1 MFPGPPLVLSS
12 RPRRIE
18 AGDGWEGQPSHE
30 HFRRE
35 PGGHTVTPGRIQD
48 SSVPERL
55 LSALANRETG
65 ILTFRNGSVTK
76 SLYLHMGHVIYAKS
90 SDPDERMGE
99 SLLRRGKI
107 TVRQYLEGSQRM
119 QPGQRL
125 GTVLVAMGA
134 LEPLDLLP
142 AMQQH
147 VKEILLD
154 VLTWTQGEYELISG
168 EIGFEDVVILS
179 FPMENLILEGIRQTR
194 SWSLVHRGI
203 GDMSSVPVPTDN
215 KEVLGKLRLTD
226 EEQQVLAHVNGR
238 ASVEQICQVS
248 HLSNLEAC
256 RTLWALLVLG
266 VIRYGQAGA
275 APAGQG
281 REPPPDG
288 EAHAGK
294 AQ

>member
-1 MFPGPPLVLSS
+1 
-12 RPRRIE
+12 
-18 AGDGWEGQPSHE
+18 
-30 HFRRE
+30 
-35 PGGHTVTPGRIQD
+35 VTPGRIQD

-179 FPMENLILEGIRQTR
+179 FPVENLVLEGIRRTR
-194 SWSLVHRGI
+194 AWSLVHRGI
-203 GDMSSVPVPTDN
+203 GDMSSVPVPTGN
-215 KEVLGKLRLTD
+215 TEVLVKLALTD
-226 EEQQVLAHVNGR
+226 EEQQVLDHVNGR

-275 APAGQG
+275 ATAGQG
-281 REPPPDG
+281 REPPPDPG
-288 EAHAGK
+288 EPHAGK

>member
-1 MFPGPPLVLSS
+1 
-12 RPRRIE
+12 
-18 AGDGWEGQPSHE
+18 
-30 HFRRE
+30 
-35 PGGHTVTPGRIQD
+35 
-48 SSVPERL
+48 
-55 LSALANRETG
+55 
-65 ILTFRNGSVTK
+65 
-76 SLYLHMGHVIYAKS
+76 
-90 SDPDERMGE
+90 
-99 SLLRRGKI
+99 
-107 TVRQYLEGSQRM
+107 
-119 QPGQRL
+119 
-125 GTVLVAMGA
+125 
-134 LEPLDLLP
+134 
-142 AMQQH
+142 MQQH

>member
-1 MFPGPPLVLSS
+1 M
-12 RPRRIE
+12 
-18 AGDGWEGQPSHE
+18 
-30 HFRRE
+30 
-35 PGGHTVTPGRIQD
+35 IQD
-48 SSVPERL
+48 ASVPERL

-107 TVRQYLEGSQRM
+107 TARQYREGSQRM

-125 GTVLVAMGA
+125 GTVLVEMGV

-154 VLTWTQGEYELISG
+154 VLTWTHGEYELTSG

-179 FPMENLILEGIRQTR
+179 FPMENLILEGIRR
-194 SWSLVHRGI
+194 IRAWSLIHRGI
-203 GDMSSVPVPTDN
+203 GDMSSVPVPTGN
-215 KEVLGKLRLTD
+215 TEVLVKLGLTD

-248 HLSNLEAC
+248 YLSNLEAC
-256 RTLWALLVLG
+256 RTLWALRILG
-266 VIRYGQAGA
+266 VIRYGQAEA
-275 APAGQG
+275 AQAGPG
-281 REPPPDG
+281 REPPPG
-288 EAHAGK
+288 PREPHAGK

>member
-1 MFPGPPLVLSS
+1 
-12 RPRRIE
+12 
-18 AGDGWEGQPSHE
+18 
-30 HFRRE
+30 
-35 PGGHTVTPGRIQD
+35 VTRGRIQD

-119 QPGQRL
+119 LPSQRL
-125 GTVLVAMGA
+125 WTVLVEMGA

-154 VLTWTQGEYELISG
+154 VLTWTHGEYELIAG

-179 FPMENLILEGIRQTR
+179 FPMENLILEGIRR
-194 SWSLVHRGI
+194 ARAWSLVYRGI
-203 GDMSSVPVPTDN
+203 GDISSVPVPTGN
-215 KEVLGKLRLTD
+215 TEVLVKLGLTD

-248 HLSNLEAC
+248 YLSNLETC
-256 RTLWALLVLG
+256 RILWALRVLG
-266 VIRYGQAGA
+266 VIRHGPAEA
-275 APAGQG
+275 TPAGDGQESTPG
-281 REPPPDG
+281 PKKEP
-288 EAHAGK
+288 HAGK